1 MTDTDRIRTFIDRSI
16 KALTLRP
23 ARGLHTAV
31 SKVRVVDG
39 LACEIEEGRWKLT
52 ADLSEKSAGSGK
64 GPDPGVFARA
74 ALGSCLAM
82 GYVMWGAY
90 RGVPLASVE
99 VEVEADFDAGAQYG
113 LGDSP
118 PGYSEVRY
126 SVSIES
132 PAPEAHVMRIVEEAE
147 ANSPYFDV
155 FTREQRLV
163 RSVRLSSAKED

>member
-1 MTDTDRIRTFIDRSI
+1 MSDAERIRTFMQRSI

-23 ARGLHTAV
+23 AIGQHTAV

-39 LACEIEEGRWKLT
+39 LTCEIEEGRWKLT
-52 ADLSEKSAGSGK
+52 SDLSEKAAGHGE
-64 GPDPGVFARA
+64 GPDPGVLARA

-99 VEVEADFDAGAQYG
+99 VEIQADFDAGAQYG

-118 PGYSEVRY
+118 PGYTEVRY
-126 SVSIES
+126 NVSIQS
-132 PAPEAHVMRIVEEAE
+132 TAPEADVMRIVEEAE

-155 FTREQRLV
+155 FTREQKLV
-163 RSVRLSSAKED
+163 RSVQLSSPERD